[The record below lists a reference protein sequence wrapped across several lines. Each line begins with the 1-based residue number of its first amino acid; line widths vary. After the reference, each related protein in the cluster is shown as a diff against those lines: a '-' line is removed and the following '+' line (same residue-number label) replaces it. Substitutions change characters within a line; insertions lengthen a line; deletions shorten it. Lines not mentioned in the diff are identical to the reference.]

1 MDDLII
7 LIIRAIARMLNTQA
21 PQIPPRRVT
30 GAPPVAPPPKVLRR
44 IPGRRPGAAPV
55 PAGRRAVAPVR
66 PAAAVAVEDK
76 IAPGGAGSH
85 TILNPVTKS
94 ADASVSIRALLTPS
108 MLRRQFILTE
118 ILQPPMALREP
129 R

>member
-7 LIIRAIARMLNTQA
+7 LIIRAIARMLKVEEPTA
-21 PQIPPRRVT
+21 PPRRVA
-30 GAPPVAPPPKVLRR
+30 GAPPVAPPPGILRR
-44 IPGRRPGAAPV
+44 IPGRRPGAGPV
-55 PAGRRAVAPVR
+55 PAGRRAAAPAR

-94 ADASVSIRALLTPS
+94 AGATVSIRALLTPS
-108 MLRRQFILTE
+108 MLQRQFILTE
-118 ILQPPMALREP
+118 IFQPPIGLREP

>member
-30 GAPPVAPPPKVLRR
+30 GAPPVAPPPGILRR
-44 IPGRRPGAAPV
+44 IPGRRPGAAPA
-55 PAGRRAVAPVR
+55 PTGRRPTAPAR
-66 PAAAVAVEDK
+66 PAVAVEDK

-94 ADASVSIRALLTPS
+94 ADAAVSIRALLTPS
-108 MLRRQFILTE
+108 TLQRQFILTE

>member
-7 LIIRAIARMLNTQA
+7 LIIRAIARMLRTEEPTA
-21 PQIPPRRVT
+21 PPRRVT
-30 GAPPVAPPPKVLRR
+30 GAPAVPPVVLRR
-44 IPGRRPGAAPV
+44 VPGRRPGAPPV
-55 PAGRRAVAPVR
+55 PSGRR
-66 PAAAVAVEDK
+66 PAAPARPPVAVEDK

-94 ADASVSIRALLTPS
+94 ADAAVSIRSLLTPS
-108 MLRRQFILTE
+108 TLQRQFILTE

>member
-7 LIIRAIARMLNTQA
+7 LIIRAIARLLKVDEPTA
-21 PQIPPRRVT
+21 PPRRVT
-30 GAPPVAPPPKVLRR
+30 GAPSVAPPPGILRR

-55 PAGRRAVAPVR
+55 PSGRR
-66 PAAAVAVEDK
+66 PAAPARPAVAVEDK

-94 ADASVSIRALLTPS
+94 ADAAVSIRALLTPS
-108 MLRRQFILTE
+108 MLQRQFILTE

>member
-7 LIIRAIARMLNTQA
+7 LIIRAIARMLNTEA
-21 PQIPPRRVT
+21 PQTPPRRVT
-30 GAPPVAPPPKVLRR
+30 GAPPVAPPPGILRR

-55 PAGRRAVAPVR
+55 PSGRK
-66 PAAAVAVEDK
+66 PAAPARPAVAVEDK

-94 ADASVSIRALLTPS
+94 ADAAVSIRSLLTPS
-108 MLRRQFILTE
+108 ALQRQFILTE
-118 ILQPPMALREP
+118 ILQPPIALRES